1 MDSIKITLVLLVL
14 SCKASYDNLKDGVC
28 LGEQFESD
36 IEKNLIRKVNGEMK
50 RELFVKERE
59 RRLKP
64 LESKVYGE
72 GLREIFENGNDISKT
87 SRELVWIMGKLAEE
101 LVEHKQSMEVTD
113 HVSQLMRKEGD
124 FRTNVFTNES
134 WDSKIFNYTQSG
146 STALVGRNQFT
157 KCCTVLNGGNQKQ
170 MECRHRKERLQSID
184 DQE

>member
-72 GLREIFENGNDISKT
+72 GLREIFENGIDDISKA
-87 SRELVWIMGKLAEE
+87 SKEIVWIMGKLAEE
-101 LVEHKQSMEVTD
+101 LFEHEQLIAETD
-113 HVSQLMRKEGD
+113 HVS
-124 FRTNVFTNES
+124 N
-134 WDSKIFNYTQSG
+134 
-146 STALVGRNQFT
+146 
-157 KCCTVLNGGNQKQ
+157 
-170 MECRHRKERLQSID
+170 
-184 DQE
+184 